1 MKPTEWIWRDGALV
15 QWSDATVHVSAHAL
29 HYGSSVFEG
38 IRAYATKQGVQIFWL
53 RDHIVRLVDSARV
66 YGMPLAF
73 DVEAIERACKDVVR
87 ANKLPHAYVLLRDMG
102 IEVREGRLPREL
114 LHMADEAFLTGT
126 AAEITGIR
134 SVDRIQVG
142 DGKVGPVT
150 RALQKAFYG
159 LFDGSTQD
167 RRGWLDPVGA

>member
-15 QWSDATVHVSAHAL
+15 KWSDATVHVSAHAL

-38 IRAYATKQGVQIFWL
+38 IRAYATKQGVQIFRL

-73 DVEAIERACKDVVR
+73 DVAAIERACKDVVR
-87 ANKLPHAYVLLRDMG
+87 ANKLPHAYVRPLVFRGSPPSVDSAM
-102 IEVREGRLPREL
+102 

>member
-15 QWSDATVHVSAHAL
+15 KWSDATVHVSAHAL

-38 IRAYATKQGVQIFWL
+38 IRAYATKQGVQIFRL
-53 RDHIVRLVDSARV
+53 LLLGITRDTMI
-66 YGMPLAF
+66 
-73 DVEAIERACKDVVR
+73 C
-87 ANKLPHAYVLLRDMG
+87 LLRDMG

>member
-15 QWSDATVHVSAHAL
+15 KWSDATVHVSAHAL
-29 HYGSSVFEG
+29 HYGSSILLG
-38 IRAYATKQGVQIFWL
+38 IT
-53 RDHIVRLVDSARV
+53 RDTMI
-66 YGMPLAF
+66 
-73 DVEAIERACKDVVR
+73 C
-87 ANKLPHAYVLLRDMG
+87 LLRDMG

-142 DGKVGPVT
+142 DGKVGPIT